1 MKQSVFL
8 KLHFL
13 LNDHGDGI
21 PYYKKYPSNAQ
32 FCLSVSI
39 FSFSCFKLEMTL
51 FASCANFH
59 PCLVGFISVTPEKVS
74 LTLES

>member
-8 KLHFL
+8 RLHSL
-13 LNDHGDGI
+13 LNGHGDDI
-21 PYYKKYPSNAQ
+21 PYCKKYPYNAQ
-32 FCLSVSI
+32 FCISVSI
-39 FSFSCFKLEMTL
+39 FSFCSFKLEMTL